1 MLAGTVLTRTVQRF
15 LAADYPID
23 PAHSSVNFRIDHNG
37 FSSIWGRVNEGSG
50 TISFDPADPESAS
63 INLVIQADSVD
74 TNHADRNNHLRSPD
88 FFNTAEFPEI
98 TFVSTAVEV
107 TGDNTANVAGDLT
120 MMGVTKEVVF
130 ATTFNQVGGFSWAPD
145 TEVVGFSASG
155 TVDRTEFGMMFGV
168 GGLGSEVQVNFEV
181 EAN

>member
-88 FFNTAEFPEI
+88 FFNTA
-98 TFVSTAVEV
+98 
-107 TGDNTANVAGDLT
+107 NVAGDLT